1 MESSHLEG
9 TLTVCPFEKFSA
21 RRLLSFKVK
30 DFAFEGN
37 EENQTPIQTHPP
49 PNLPRN
55 NSSGYGLSPP
65 FLQDLEPD
73 QRSVLSRRKGP
84 MIAVNPSQP
93 SLHDVHREGMSE
105 TTAPTDDSGE
115 YFEEQTRK
123 FRALTLNV

>member
-37 EENQTPIQTHPP
+37 EENQDAHSDTS
-49 PNLPRN
+49 NLRIFQEITLPAMDSHRRFSKTSN
-55 NSSGYGLSPP
+55 L
-65 FLQDLEPD
+65 D

-105 TTAPTDDSGE
+105 TTAPTDDIRRV
-115 YFEEQTRK
+115 F
-123 FRALTLNV
+123 